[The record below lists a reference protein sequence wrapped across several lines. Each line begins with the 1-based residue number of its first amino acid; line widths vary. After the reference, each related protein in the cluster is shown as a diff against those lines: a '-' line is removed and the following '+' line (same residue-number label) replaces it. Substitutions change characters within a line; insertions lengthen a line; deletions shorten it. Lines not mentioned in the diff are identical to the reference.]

1 MHLLFKIYYFKSWKT
16 PALSLLCP
24 PDTSSPVCH
33 PIISLHTIIQS
44 CNMAP
49 SQDLPA
55 QTTQENGHTNGHSKK
70 QEFVTQPSELGG
82 HLKEYRSF
90 KSTPII
96 GTEFPEASLAEWLTA
111 SNSDDL
117 IRDLAIT
124 SKCQPATVRS
134 PNKLTLDSI
143 PPRCS
148 LFPLPGRS
156 HGRTPERAR
165 PSSRQT
171 DRQTRIVVPT
181 HSSPLQLQRG
191 QGSAHQHHHN
201 RQSGQPCRRPLE
213 EQTGR
218 HQKCVAYRCWLRAKP
233 PGLLDPETD
242 EAAQVGRR

>member
-1 MHLLFKIYYFKSWKT
+1 MHLVVNIYYFKSWT
-16 PALSLLCP
+16 PSALSLLCP
-24 PDTSSPVCH
+24 PSPVFH
-33 PIISLHTIIQS
+33 PILGLHNNIYS

-55 QTTQENGHTNGHSKK
+55 QTIDENGHTNGHSKK
-70 QEFVTQPSELGG
+70 QGFVTQPSELGG

-96 GTEFPEASLAEWLTA
+96 GAEFPEASLAEWLTA

-124 SKCQPATVRS
+124 SKCEPATVRP
-134 PNKLTLDSI
+134 PNKLISDSI
-143 PPRCS
+143 SPRCS

-201 RQSGQPCRRPLE
+201 
-213 EQTGR
+213 
-218 HQKCVAYRCWLRAKP
+218 
-233 PGLLDPETD
+233 
-242 EAAQVGRR
+242 